1 MFRIR
6 IRNTGGL
13 LDPDP
18 DPGGK
23 KAELKQVPVPQEKTE
38 LEECFMYNIFYCR
51 PLFLKICFNTFL
63 EFFQIIL
70 ENFPCLILYLS
81 PGETWIGSQ
90 NNVPSVSACTHLL
103 VITIYW
109 HFLLKN

>member
-1 MFRIR
+1 M
-6 IRNTGGL
+6 
-13 LDPDP
+13 DPDP

-90 NNVPSVSACTHLL
+90 NNVPSVSACSHLL